1 MFRTTGWISKTIVF
15 GVLLFSGTAEAQ
27 TSAKAQLAQELIPLL
42 KDIPGISAL
51 PVGNVN
57 THGGVYTSAD
67 VTLRSKKMTVVG
79 FKKNGIQM
87 GAVVPSSFKL
97 TDVLPIPNGTPIDG
111 VSFPHVAVVYLPKGH
126 NKQTFNVSGLPFPVR
141 NALTGQTS
149 VTLNVGL
156 NLLGE
161 ADFSS
166 SGTVK
171 QVLSAVGLSNFSLP
185 LNGTFPTDLFKHD
198 PKTASAQLKD
208 RLLDNLHLNL
218 TLPQLRIPGM
228 PSAVSVKKGAQ
239 FSVVAKK
246 LKNSTKREYFAGVN
260 GDLTVKMGAKTVD
273 FDFYVL
279 AEKPGAGSN
288 KITLKGD
295 TGKNKTTVKVSS
307 LTLKELSLLAVK
319 DGGKWDVSVDATS
332 ELKNKDV
339 DVSASVP
346 ASGNSQITIKTQMTL
361 AELTSLN
368 VPGLTDVQLDEIIY
382 EKDKLQATAEIKKME
397 VDIAT
402 FKKNGHTYI
411 AVATPKSIHISD
423 LIPQIGKTPL
433 DDVSFDHMSYVWAPQ
448 GGALSNL
455 KATDLPDNVS
465 GVVAETKTSF
475 DVKAGLNVIG
485 QLGIERNG
493 DLGKMLAAVGAYKS
507 SLPLVGKL
515 SLSVFKKT
523 TAGATQIK
531 NDILDN
537 LDINLPVNVDIK
549 GMPHGVNIQNANLEI
564 KGVKDQGRRA
574 LDVDV
579 AGRLD
584 VTAGSSK
591 ADFDFEVNLVQK
603 DGKSTVQFDAQEVK
617 GTKFSVDMVEKFEFT
632 NMSFHMDNSGGKG
645 WNAFIKAD
653 TKLKNTALKVWYN
666 TATASQPRH
675 INIDATGLT
684 IGKLLGVQG
693 LPGLDDIKLMSAQI
707 YPGNWLFY
715 ANVKGI
721 NSYIAAE
728 KTKSGTGHFVAV
740 GFETFSPAQ
749 FIPGAGSSHLKDV
762 KFEGLTMVY
771 SPLKS
776 PTALDQSGLDA
787 SAAAWIKKTNANPVL
802 KQGMNV
808 FGHIDVEGADH
819 LKSLLSQVGVKNL
832 KMPLKGVVSKKS
844 LAGNTAALKNEI
856 LDNLDINVPLDFSIP
871 GLPGAVNIQNANLE
885 IKGVNDNGKRDID
898 VDVVGVLDF
907 THESKKVDFDFDAE
921 LVRHKGQNKIQID
934 ATEKK
939 GETIK
944 VDFVKSFTLKN
955 LSVHIDNFNQDGWDG
970 YVKADSTID
979 NKSVDVQ
986 FYPKDKVIDITT
998 DGLTLAELID
1008 SPGLPGLDDV
1018 ALDSI
1023 KVQAHQM
1030 LMAGTFKGQK
1040 GALYVQNSPYGQG
1053 HYIAAYLYD
1062 LNLAS
1067 LIPGASSTPLNDV
1080 DFTNLVLFY
1089 NPVGRD
1095 LTWNEMH
1102 ISGDAGPWILQSNS
1116 GATFKAGM
1124 NVFGYMHVKTG
1135 GKMKTLLNDVGVKE
1149 VKLPLNGGFSP
1160 KAFSKNISGQAIKN
1174 AILDNLDIKVNLPK
1188 LNIPGLDDYVTFS
1201 NEHLTIKGK
1210 LPDGKTGLSV
1220 KVAADSEIK
1229 LKGEDLAFDVEI
1241 DYDSSPGAARTDME
1255 IKGSTDKPWNTPFGI
1270 SFLDLDSLTLDIKK
1284 QKSGTDR
1291 TYNVDVGATAKI
1303 GQHSNLTV
1311 DVDVTETNG
1320 QVSDVYFKLD
1330 GPLSLADIPDVNKV
1344 PHADKFTLNTLIISE
1359 HGVEADSTF
1368 NDKPTDFY
1376 AFHGSGWN
1384 VAVTQQNFNLGELI
1398 PTPGNLL
1405 KEIKFPY
1412 AAVMLSESGLN
1423 KPYNELSK
1431 VGQDALSNI
1440 FSSTDDIDIKPGL
1453 AFAAGFH
1460 PDHAGSLGSHLK
1472 GVGVHSGVVIMGE
1485 IGGIFGGTPSVTLA
1499 GELSSAG
1506 ATKKLPSF
1514 MSFVKSEQL
1523 DFFVSATEQEFD
1535 IGIEVDLNTVI
1546 EGDHLTF
1553 DTKIAVKDV
1562 EAGELGI
1569 EISGGMQGTWHKPFG
1584 IPGLSIG
1591 NLTIA
1596 STIDTEGLELGYAGT
1611 TTIAGDK
1618 ISVAADVQFSEA
1630 LIPDGAAFKGTA
1642 DQVDMFFLEQVA
1654 TDMLGKAFK
1663 FDIPQGIFPTFK
1675 KVDFAFVSPGAQDK
1689 ALGLNGTG
1697 FGLGGQLAWMGHD
1710 DLGKIQLSIAPT
1722 KGIYAAGDIA
1732 NMDLGPLKLKNN
1744 NFLLKAG
1751 LTSLPLLKAHGD
1763 IDLLGLTDTVD
1774 IVFDKS
1780 GASIK
1785 STISDGPSLNGSLD
1799 LTLAGIKFHDAKPDF
1814 KNTDFSMDGSLHLD
1828 VEKFITGPAKT
1839 ALNDIFNDLDTD
1851 FKSAEKTLK
1860 KAQADVASWTKQINA
1875 ERAKVRK
1882 ERAKAEKRLHEAE
1895 DRVNSLNKKISD
1907 DWKAYHHCHGWFTK
1921 WFCKAAK
1928 LFEIGIL
1935 KGAIVGADEAL
1946 KLAET
1951 MVAHFPIDLDP
1962 RVAYL
1967 ITKRDFA
1974 KGALKLA
1981 EDAVDGADDL
1991 DQDVI
1996 KGATDALVDAIGK
2009 NARIVIKKAEFQG
2022 DLTQFF
2028 GHNGK
2033 VLLTL
2038 DISLWGDDVGGT
2050 YVFSITSLGDDVEHL
2065 TLTGLY
2071 ALEHLV
2077 DKELTKLPGAL
2088 KHKIIGALAK
2098 KMDAALTKNIA
2109 AVKKFDA
2116 SLPGYSAS
2124 DTAMQTKMNNYNE
2137 AAVVEQFSSP
2147 HSPLDTDVSESFTD
2161 ELIEVGH
2168 TGLCLNAYKGS
2179 VYMQPCNGAAPQ
2191 KWSTQPISGAKHV
2204 TPNSG
2209 YVRIIEKSS
2218 GKCIVP
2224 EGSWKQVTKPIVPTD
2239 ADSSTYT
2246 TYEFQGDG
2254 KLNVTDC
2261 KNLKEFYWKVLQHGT
2276 ALKDGGDGWMLMA
2289 NLAANQCL
2297 HFTHPS
2303 AKPGASVAEWKPCVG
2318 SANQVYRV
2326 ADSAT
2331 PKYYPDYI
2339 SIRND
2344 QLGLCV
2350 GEANKDGTVPMA
2362 TCDKA
2367 AYYDYMVDVRGYA
2380 KFINTNT
2387 GKCLQ
2392 PGGYDVGAQMTE
2404 VPCTQLDYQWWDAD
2418 PQAGGIIIKNAQTE
2432 LCTNPPFNWA
2442 EVPPTQVDC
2451 ASRNNAVFAPV
2462 SAKYRYTGPNWVVT
2476 TPETIPPANKRYKTK
2491 GGHNLCAFEHLG
2503 SFVPGVVYNN
2513 NGKEVCAT
2521 AFHASIVPEA
2531 MSTGKFRLMSAAPD
2545 GVWLPNTDKN
2555 LSKYNLPTGGFG
2567 GAEPANIYTCR
2578 IKEHHFTQHFGPGGT
2593 DSGTM
2598 PETIGWTA
2606 DGKTCHVFNFMFLP
2620 VPVPPAKDFD
2630 ILSRWD
2636 KAFYQLQGSA
2646 SEQIVQ
2652 PTNVPT
2658 APFPPAVKTAPV
2670 WMVGTDYAP
2679 YAWDAKQYNWVKQ
2692 KGCLK
2697 QITVNDDGVPFG
2709 IHCND
2714 FVVQWDGTNWNAVG
2728 GVALKAQDIGISGQ
2742 LYAID
2747 MDGNPRQW
2755 IGKWVPH
2762 PTCAKRI
2769 DVNYGGTPVIIGCDG
2784 EAKYFEDP
2792 NWLPMNGWKG
2802 KDITSGMATW
2812 MVDENG
2818 KAYEW
2823 SGGVDW
2829 INHGG
2834 CLERIDV
2841 DAGGSRPWGLGCDGA
2856 IHAYNGSA
2864 WIKMPGKAYDIGLQ
2878 WKSASSPRSASPL
2891 FPPVVNTAPV
2901 WIVGYGNVP
2910 YAWDAQKYDWV
2921 RQKGC
2926 LKQIAVAHNGIP
2938 VGIQCDDYAVTWSGG
2953 NWLHLGNKKGRDIGS
2968 GPTGDTWMIDQ
2979 AGAAWKWTANGW
2991 QVTPG
2996 CLKRI
3001 GVDSQPKPVALG
3013 CDDKAY
3019 YLSGKTWEPLGDM
3032 KGKDISTGNA
3042 AWMVGEDGIAYEWGG
3057 SGEWQ
3062 KHVGDRCMARIGVDA
3077 DGNPWAVGCDGG
3089 VYARDG
3095 SGWKKMPGGGVL
3107 DIGLQPSKS

>member
-1 MFRTTGWISKTIVF
+1 MLGSMIMFRTTKWVSKAIVF
-15 GVLLFSGTAEAQ
+15 ATLLLSGVAQAQ
-27 TSAKAQLAQELIPLL
+27 TPSKAQLAHDLIPLL
-42 KDIPGISAL
+42 KDIPGISTL
-51 PVGNVN
+51 PVSNVN

-67 VTLRSKKMTVVG
+67 VTLRGKKMTVVG

-97 TDVLPIPNGTPIDG
+97 TDVLSIPNGTPIDG
-111 VSFPHVAVVYLPKGH
+111 VRFPHVAVVYLPKGH
-126 NKQTFNVSGLPFPVR
+126 NKQTLSVSKLPFPVR
-141 NALTGQTS
+141 NTLTGQTS
-149 VTLNVGL
+149 VTLDAGL
-156 NLLGE
+156 NLLGK

-166 SGTVK
+166 SSTVK

-208 RLLDNLHLNL
+208 QLLDNLHLNL
-218 TLPQLRIPGM
+218 ALPQLRIPGM
-228 PSAVSVKKGAQ
+228 PSSVSVKKGAQ

-279 AEKPGAGSN
+279 AQKPGSGSS

-295 TGKNKTTVKVSS
+295 TGKTKTTVKVSS
-307 LTLKELSLLAVK
+307 LTLKELSLVAVK
-319 DGGKWDVSVDATS
+319 DGGKWDVSVDAAS

-339 DVSASVP
+339 DVTASIP
-346 ASGNSQITIKTQMTL
+346 ASGSPKITIKTQMTL

-423 LIPQIGKTPL
+423 LIPQVGKTPL
-433 DDVSFDHMSYVWAPQ
+433 DDASFDHMSYVWAPQ

-455 KATDLPDNVS
+455 KAADLPDNVS
-465 GVVAETKTSF
+465 GVVAQTKSSF

-485 QLGIERNG
+485 QLGIEKTG
-493 DLGKMLAAVGAYKS
+493 DLGKMLSAVGAYKS

-515 SLSVFKKT
+515 SPSVFKKT

-564 KGVKDQGRRA
+564 KGVNDNGTRA

-579 AGRLD
+579 AGLLD

-653 TKLKNTALKVWYN
+653 TKLKNTSLKVWYN

-684 IGKLLGVQG
+684 IGKLLGLSD

-715 ANVKGI
+715 ANVKGV

-749 FIPGAGSSHLKDV
+749 FIPGAASSHLKDV

-787 SAAAWIKKTNANPVL
+787 SAAAWIKRTSANPVL

-808 FGHIDVEGADH
+808 FGYIDVEGADH
-819 LKSLLSQVGVKNL
+819 LKSLLSQVGVKKL
-832 KMPLKGVVSKKS
+832 KLPLKGVISKKS
-844 LAGNTAALKNEI
+844 LAGNAAALKNEI
-856 LDNLDINVPLDFSIP
+856 LDNLDINVPLDFNIP

-885 IKGVNDNGKRDID
+885 IKGVNDNGTRGVE
-898 VDVVGVLDF
+898 VDVAGVLDF
-907 THESKKVDFDFDAE
+907 THESKKIDFEFDAE
-921 LVRHKGQNKIQID
+921 LVRHKGQNKVQID

-955 LSVHIDNFNQDGWDG
+955 LSVHVDNFNQKGWDG

-986 FYPKDKVIDITT
+986 FYPKDKAIDVAT

-1030 LMAGTFKGQK
+1030 LMEGTFKGQK
-1040 GALYVQNSPYGQG
+1040 GVLYVQKSPYGQG

-1116 GATFKAGM
+1116 SATFKAGM

-1135 GKMKTLLNDVGVKE
+1135 GKLKTLLHDVGVKE

-1160 KAFSKNISGQAIKN
+1160 KAFSKNVSGQAIKN
-1174 AILDNLDIKVNLPK
+1174 EILKNLDIKVNLPK
-1188 LNIPGLDDYVTFS
+1188 LNIPGLDDYVTFT
-1201 NEHLTIKGK
+1201 NEHVAIKGK
-1210 LPDGKTGLSV
+1210 LPGGKTGLSV
-1220 KVAADSEIK
+1220 KVAANSEIK

-1241 DYDSSPGAARTDME
+1241 DYDSSSGAAQTDLE
-1255 IKGSTDKPWNTPFGI
+1255 IKGGTDKPWNKPFGI

-1284 QKSGTDR
+1284 QKSGTNR

-1344 PHADKFTLNTLIISE
+1344 PHADKFTLNKLIISE

-1368 NDKPTDFY
+1368 NKKPTNFY

-1384 VAVTQQNFNLGELI
+1384 VAITQQNFNLGELI

-1431 VGQDALSNI
+1431 VGQNALSNI

-1460 PDHAGSLGSHLK
+1460 PDHAGSLKSHLK
-1472 GVGVHSGVVIMGE
+1472 GIGVHSGIVIMGE
-1485 IGGIFGGTPSVTLA
+1485 IGGIFSGPPSVTLA
-1499 GELSSAG
+1499 GELASAG

-1562 EAGELGI
+1562 DAGELGI

-1618 ISVAADVQFSEA
+1618 ISVATDVQFSEA
-1630 LIPDGAAFKGTA
+1630 LIPDGAAFKGT
-1642 DQVDMFFLEQVA
+1642 VDEVDIFFIQQVA
-1654 TDMLGKAFK
+1654 TSMLGKAFK
-1663 FDIPQGIFPTFK
+1663 FDIPQGIFPVFK
-1675 KVDFAFVSPGAQDK
+1675 KVDLAFVSPGAQDK
-1689 ALGLNGTG
+1689 ALGLSGTG
-1697 FGLGGQLAWMGHD
+1697 FGLGGQMSWLGHD
-1710 DLGKIQLSIAPT
+1710 DLGKIQLSISPT
-1722 KGIYAAGDIA
+1722 KGIYADGGIDPITI
-1732 NMDLGPLKLKNN
+1732 GPLELKKNHFN
-1744 NFLLKAG
+1744 LDVGITDPVPSIN
-1751 LTSLPLLKAHGD
+1751 LTSHIKIDYLNLDEKFKVVFNKHGAKFDAQADLSKYMSLTTEFALSGVDLKVAKPGFKDADFAMSGD
-1763 IDLLGLTDTVD
+1763 LTMD
-1774 IVFDKS
+1774 IGHFIGGPMKTALD
-1780 GASIK
+1780 GAF
-1785 STISDGPSLNGSLD
+1785 GSLD
-1799 LTLAGIKFHDAKPDF
+1799 SGF
-1814 KNTDFSMDGSLHLD
+1814 KD
-1828 VEKFITGPAKT
+1828 
-1839 ALNDIFNDLDTD
+1839 
-1851 FKSAEKTLK
+1851 AEKALS
-1860 KAQADVASWTKQINA
+1860 KAQSKVNNLTTQINK
-1875 ERAKVRK
+1875 EREKVRK
-1882 ERAKAEKRLHEAE
+1882 EREKAEKKVE
-1895 DRVNSLNKKISD
+1895 DAKKRVDHLNTEISN
-1907 DWKAYHHCHGWFTK
+1907 DWKHYHHCHGWFTK
-1921 WFCKAAK
+1921 WICKAK
-1928 LFEIGIL
+1928 YIFEIGML
-1935 KGAIVGADEAL
+1935 KGVVFAADEAL
-1946 KLAET
+1946 KLAESLID
-1951 MVAHFPIDLDP
+1951 HFPIDLDP
-1962 RVAYL
+1962 RVGIL
-1967 ITKRDFA
+1967 IAERDVA
-1974 KGALKLA
+1974 
-1981 EDAVDGADDL
+1981 
-1991 DQDVI
+1991 
-1996 KGATDALVDAIGK
+1996 
-2009 NARIVIKKAEFQG
+2009 
-2022 DLTQFF
+2022 
-2028 GHNGK
+2028 
-2033 VLLTL
+2033 
-2038 DISLWGDDVGGT
+2038 
-2050 YVFSITSLGDDVEHL
+2050 
-2065 TLTGLY
+2065 
-2071 ALEHLV
+2071 
-2077 DKELTKLPGAL
+2077 
-2088 KHKIIGALAK
+2088 
-2098 KMDAALTKNIA
+2098 DAALTVAKGAVDGVDFIAKVEKKVTDKITSALTDSVNIKYATFA
-2109 AVKKFDA
+2109 ADLKKMIKGAPAIFSLDA
-2116 SLPGYSAS
+2116 EVFGGDIKATLPFYLDPKKDAENLGH
-2124 DTAMQTKMNNYNE
+2124 M
-2137 AAVVEQFSSP
+2137 AVVGTKGLWHLIDNELSKVVPGPLMHKIQNALSSSSEHQTAALTTALNDYKSTYGQFPVDNAKVVKAIGAQGKATIAKSELASVLAYN
-2147 HSPLDTDVSESFTD
+2147 PLDHRTAVTFSDDFVEA
-2161 ELIEVGH
+2161 GH
-2168 TGLCLNAYKGS
+2168 TGLCLDSVDGQVKQDKCTAGSSSRWSVVAAKDDAKGYQNI
-2179 VYMQPCNGAAPQ
+2179 VVAG
-2191 KWSTQPISGAKHV
+2191 
-2204 TPNSG
+2204 
-2209 YVRIIEKSS
+2209 SS
-2218 GKCIVP
+2218 NCIVP
-2224 EGSWKQVTKPIVPTD
+2224 DGTWKPVKKTYSNTTD
-2239 ADSSTYT
+2239 GNTTSFTYSVN
-2246 TYEFQGDG
+2246 EFSGDG
-2254 KLNVTDC
+2254 T
-2261 KNLKEFYWKVLQHGT
+2261 LKVANCQNSEEYKWKVLEH
-2276 ALKDGGDGWMLMA
+2276 GDGDEGWLQFA
-2289 NLAANQCL
+2289 NKATGKCL
-2297 HFTHPS
+2297 HFS
-2303 AKPGASVAEWKPCVG
+2303 NSNALPGKAVAEWEACVG

-2326 ADSAT
+2326 ADKLT
-2331 PKYYPDYI
+2331 PIYHKVGFAM
-2339 SIRND
+2339 RND

-2350 GEANKDGTVPMA
+2350 GEAAKDGTVAMVDC
-2362 TCDKA
+2362 TKA
-2367 AYYDYMVDVRGYA
+2367 ARYDYMVNFEGDV
-2380 KFINTNT
+2380 KMINVTT
-2387 GKCLQ
+2387 GHCLQ
-2392 PGGYDVGAQMTE
+2392 PSGYAIGAKMIE
-2404 VPCTQLDYQWWDAD
+2404 VPCTQLDYQWWEVTDF
-2418 PQAGGIIIKNAQTE
+2418 PGGFLIKNAQTE
-2432 LCTNPPFNWA
+2432 QCTQPPFGA
-2442 EVPPTQVDC
+2442 DRHPKQVDC
-2451 ASRNNAVFAPV
+2451 KDRHNSLFTAATDTNSGPHWHDGFTTAGVNLNMKGTISFDGAS
-2462 SAKYRYTGPNWVVT
+2462 GP
-2476 TPETIPPANKRYKTK
+2476 AL
-2491 GGHNLCAFEHLG
+2491 LCG
-2503 SFVPGVVYNN
+2503 
-2513 NGKEVCAT
+2513 AT
-2521 AFHASIVPEA
+2521 AKSGEVVSGTLNVRDKFCSTTEVGSDGAERAGSYNFSV
-2531 MSTGKFRLMSAAPD
+2531 MSKAPATAWVD
-2545 GVWLPNTDKN
+2545 N
-2555 LSKYNLPTGGFG
+2555 TGGKLPENAIATG
-2567 GAEPANIYTCR
+2567 GQGTAITYTCR
-2578 IKEHHFTQHFGPGGT
+2578 MKVEVRRGGAFGAVGLGSILT
-2593 DSGTM
+2593 KT
-2598 PETIGWTA
+2598 GWTT
-2606 DGKTCHVFNFMFLP
+2606 DGKTCYAHGESYTSFEIFSRSNKIFRFDVSSP
-2620 VPVPPAKDFD
+2620 GAVKAAASPPKPAAPRPASPPA
-2630 ILSRWD
+2630 S
-2636 KAFYQLQGSA
+2636 Q
-2646 SEQIVQ
+2646 
-2652 PTNVPT
+2652 
-2658 APFPPAVKTAPV
+2658 
-2670 WMVGTDYAP
+2670 
-2679 YAWDAKQYNWVKQ
+2679 
-2692 KGCLK
+2692 
-2697 QITVNDDGVPFG
+2697 
-2709 IHCND
+2709 
-2714 FVVQWDGTNWNAVG
+2714 VV
-2728 GVALKAQDIGISGQ
+2728 
-2742 LYAID
+2742 
-2747 MDGNPRQW
+2747 
-2755 IGKWVPH
+2755 H
-2762 PTCAKRI
+2762 
-2769 DVNYGGTPVIIGCDG
+2769 
-2784 EAKYFEDP
+2784 
-2792 NWLPMNGWKG
+2792 
-2802 KDITSGMATW
+2802 
-2812 MVDENG
+2812 
-2818 KAYEW
+2818 
-2823 SGGVDW
+2823 
-2829 INHGG
+2829 
-2834 CLERIDV
+2834 
-2841 DAGGSRPWGLGCDGA
+2841 
-2856 IHAYNGSA
+2856 
-2864 WIKMPGKAYDIGLQ
+2864 
-2878 WKSASSPRSASPL
+2878 
-2891 FPPVVNTAPV
+2891 TAPV
-2901 WIVGYGNVP
+2901 WIVGYGNAP

-2926 LKQIAVAHNGIP
+2926 LKQIAVAHNGVP

-2968 GPTGDTWMIDQ
+2968 GPTGDTWMVDQ

-2991 QVTPG
+2991 HATPG

-3001 GVDSQPKPVALG
+3001 GVDSQPKPVGLG

-3019 YLSGKTWEPLGDM
+3019 YLSGTTWMPLGDM

-3042 AWMVGEDGIAYEWGG
+3042 AWMVAENGIAYEWGG

-3095 SGWKKMPGGGVL
+3095 NGWKKMPGGGVL
-3107 DIGLQPSKS
+3107 DIGLQPGTSQPSKPLPPAVKKTIKEEFKAPRF